1 MNMKKL
7 FWKSLTFVL
16 ALSMATILFALPSC
30 KSLDSVQCTIDSV
43 HHNSVSQLSTVN
55 SHLSTVH
62 DSIVYRERIVHD
74 TVFITKEVYRDKQLS
89 TLNSQLSTIADTIH
103 VVEYRDRVVD
113 HPPERYIPPF
123 YKRCTIILWIILAA
137 GVMWIVGKWYIKSR
151 L

>member
-1 MNMKKL
+1 MKRSSL
-7 FWKSLTFVL
+7 KSLTFVL
-16 ALSMATILFALPSC
+16 ALSMATILLALPSC

-55 SHLSTVH
+55 SQLSTIH

-89 TLNSQLSTIADTIH
+89 TLNSQLSTVADTIH
-103 VVEYRDRVVD
+103 VVEYRDRVVE

-123 YKRCTIILWIILAA
+123 YKRCTTILFILFAA
-137 GVMWIVGKWYIKSR
+137 GLVWIVGKWYIKSR

>member
-1 MNMKKL
+1 MRYLCLL
-7 FWKSLTFVL
+7 FLVFL
-16 ALSMATILFALPSC
+16 ASC

-43 HHNSVSQLSTVN
+43 HHNSISQLSSLN
-55 SHLSTVH
+55 SQLSTVH

-103 VVEYRDRVVD
+103 VVEYRDRVVE
-113 HPPERYIPPF
+113 HPPKRYIPPF
-123 YKRCTIILWIILAA
+123 YKRCTIILFIILAA
-137 GVMWIVGKWYIKSR
+137 GVVCIVGKWYIKSR

>member
-1 MNMKKL
+1 
-7 FWKSLTFVL
+7 
-16 ALSMATILFALPSC
+16 MATILLALPSC

-43 HHNSVSQLSTVN
+43 HHNSVSQLSTLN
-55 SHLSTVH
+55 SQLSTIH

-89 TLNSQLSTIADTIH
+89 TLNSQLSTVADTIH
-103 VVEYRDRVVD
+103 VVEYRDRVVE

-123 YKRCTIILWIILAA
+123 YKRCTIILFIILAA
-137 GVMWIVGKWYIKSR
+137 GVVCIVGKWYIKSR